1 MLSGKLIRLI
11 ETHQPE
17 ITDRLLR
24 DIRLHPDFIHLRQL
38 PEAEFRERSQTILE
52 NLGYWL
58 AAGNQDEIA
67 AKYEAVG
74 KARFEESMP
83 LHECLSALCLLK
95 QKMLDFVSEQ
105 GFQPDALQ
113 LYAEEELE
121 YRVGRFFDLL
131 IIHLACGYETAWHR
145 AETLAA
151 AATV

>member
-17 ITDRLLR
+17 ITDRFLR
-24 DIRLHPDFIHLRQL
+24 EIRLHPDFIHLRQL
-38 PEAEFRERSQTILE
+38 PHAELRERGQVILE

-58 AAGNQDEIA
+58 AAGNQEELA
-67 AKYEAVG
+67 AKYEAIG
-74 KARFEESMP
+74 RERFAEGIP
-83 LHECLSALCLLK
+83 LHECIHALCLIK

-113 LYAEEELE
+113 LYAEEELG

-131 IIHLACGYETAWHR
+131 VIHLARGYETAWHK
-145 AETLAA
+145 AESAA
-151 AATV
+151 AATA